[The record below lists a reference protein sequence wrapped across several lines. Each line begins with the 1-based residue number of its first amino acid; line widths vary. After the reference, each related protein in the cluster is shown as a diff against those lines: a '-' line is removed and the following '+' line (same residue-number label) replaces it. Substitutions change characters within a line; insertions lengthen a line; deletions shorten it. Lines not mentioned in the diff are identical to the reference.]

1 MKLPKS
7 NKHLKIYQL
16 IGIAVLCISLIT
28 LTYNVTTAWF
38 MDSSVT
44 SNGKPN
50 ISIIGTIDLDVTT
63 NFCFYN
69 LALAP
74 DTTYTTDQDNTDIGT
89 YLKTSTKNDIREV
102 YVRVK
107 YTTTRYDKTTDS
119 EIPCSELT
127 LYFDPDNFTTSTS
140 YNATNDHDK
149 WVYNSSDGYY
159 YYLGRIK
166 ADSYTQFNAG
176 YSTDNTMNNKKANAD
191 VYIKLE
197 IEAIQRPYGAYKAVW
212 TTAPAIFNSFARADS
227 GV

>member
-1 MKLPKS
+1 MKLSKS

-16 IGIAVLCISLIT
+16 IGIAVLCIALIT

-38 MDSSVT
+38 RDSSVT

-50 ISIIGTIDLDVTT
+50 ITIIGTIDVDVTT

-74 DTTYTTDQDNTDIGT
+74 DTTYTTDQDGGDIGT
-89 YLKTSTKNDIREV
+89 YLKTSSENDIREV
-102 YVRVK
+102 YVRIK
-107 YTTTRYDKTTDS
+107 YTATRYDKVTDS
-119 EIPCSELT
+119 EIACDELT

-140 YNATNDHDK
+140 YNATNDHNK
-149 WVYNSSDGYY
+149 WVYNSKDDYY
-159 YYLGRIK
+159 YYLGSIGSDK
-166 ADSYTQFNAG
+166 YTQFNAG
-176 YSTDNTMNNKKANAD
+176 YSTDNSMNNKKANAD

-197 IEAIQRPYGAYKAVW
+197 IEAIQRPYGAYEAVW
-212 TTAPAIFNSFARADS
+212 GDDVPAIFESFVTDS